1 MADETQGESK
11 PFESLLSELE
21 SIVQKLES
29 GRLGLEE
36 SVVLYSRGVAL
47 LNEARAVLNNA
58 KAKVEVLMR
67 AQEGDLTPQEMQP
80 PKIPKEDMEF

>member
-1 MADETQGESK
+1 
-11 PFESLLSELE
+11 
-21 SIVQKLES
+21 
-29 GRLGLEE
+29 
-36 SVVLYSRGVAL
+36 VAL

-80 PKIPKEDMEF
+80 PKIPKEEMEY